1 MARSRF
7 IGTVCALVALAA
19 LAGCGGTGQLGS
31 GGGHSGNSTV
41 VLAMTDSPPS
51 LVTVLSAQATLTGAT
66 LAPGN
71 VSLLSSPVTVDM
83 ARLQTDVAY
92 LATSTV
98 PAGNYTSLTLT
109 FANPSLTFENDT
121 GATLAGCAVA
131 TICVFAPPTTTLS
144 ATIPLPAFSASS
156 TSAAGL
162 LVDVDLD
169 TLLGATLSEDFSAA
183 ASVFSFT
190 PGGTGAPPVGAE
202 DVVGHVGSVTASSN
216 TFTLTNTQ
224 TSYTLNVDGTT
235 TFLQFPNGASC
246 PTPPV
251 FSCLQTNQILSV
263 DIGIQSDGSLLARNI
278 VFEDADSSDAEV
290 EGILTSTDV
299 ASQQFSIVVH
309 TISGGGTGLAVGQIA
324 TVQYAN
330 SQTPFQIDLLHADN
344 ATISLSTSGFVFNA
358 PVDLVAG
365 QEVSVRRH
373 ATLAA
378 GQIQADRVLL

>member
-144 ATIPLPAFSASS
+144 AT
-156 TSAAGL
+156 
-162 LVDVDLD
+162 
-169 TLLGATLSEDFSAA
+169 
-183 ASVFSFT
+183 
-190 PGGTGAPPVGAE
+190 
-202 DVVGHVGSVTASSN
+202 
-216 TFTLTNTQ
+216 
-224 TSYTLNVDGTT
+224 
-235 TFLQFPNGASC
+235 
-246 PTPPV
+246 
-251 FSCLQTNQILSV
+251 
-263 DIGIQSDGSLLARNI
+263 
-278 VFEDADSSDAEV
+278 
-290 EGILTSTDV
+290 
-299 ASQQFSIVVH
+299 
-309 TISGGGTGLAVGQIA
+309 
-324 TVQYAN
+324 
-330 SQTPFQIDLLHADN
+330 
-344 ATISLSTSGFVFNA
+344 
-358 PVDLVAG
+358 
-365 QEVSVRRH
+365 
-373 ATLAA
+373 
-378 GQIQADRVLL
+378 